1 MSASISNIV
10 RLPSGVEYDIDRYG
24 DYPLYSTFHG
34 IVNGVQVKLQCF
46 NYIKGDTIPGTVG
59 AIATELD
66 TNLDKISKGVGY
78 TEEMLIYG
86 IAIQLPHR
94 VAKAGE
100 NPDIGL
106 LSDLVEIIDKTYF
119 HFDIQNKI
127 YAEGTLDCFPFFGGL
142 WGFTTLNQQEYM
154 NNGMPQSAS
163 AKPLALPIH
172 ITGKS
177 TFQALLE
184 FPNGALALTNV
195 GTVADNQDYKIR
207 VWLLGIRSRY
217 EGATKG
223 VGGK

>member
-1 MSASISNIV
+1 
-10 RLPSGVEYDIDRYG
+10 
-24 DYPLYSTFHG
+24 
-34 IVNGVQVKLQCF
+34 
-46 NYIKGDTIPGTVG
+46 
-59 AIATELD
+59 
-66 TNLDKISKGVGY
+66 
-78 TEEMLIYG
+78 
-86 IAIQLPHR
+86 
-94 VAKAGE
+94 
-100 NPDIGL
+100 
-106 LSDLVEIIDKTYF
+106 
-119 HFDIQNKI
+119 
-127 YAEGTLDCFPFFGGL
+127 
-142 WGFTTLNQQEYM
+142 M